1 MPCPP
6 GWSSSASQCYTSP
19 PVEGTWL
26 ECAALCTS
34 HSWRGSPAAL
44 AVADSAGT
52 GTAAAGVAAWTGAFA
67 PNANIS
73 GCAYLSSDGGLLEAP
88 CLALFRCVCQ
98 WPVPPSVFA
107 CSSDGPC
114 SHAGLDHEAAVQALE
129 AAERAEIHRQQ
140 RPYLNGVALLALLP
154 TLVILVAILVSA
166 ASKTWRD
173 ARFAAALQLGS
184 RTRLMEP
191 ATDPATRYVARAV
204 EMLRAARRAA
214 VFNRLR
220 ISAPCA
226 CAGLFLHVAGLTP
239 YLLPPPAESLSYGA
253 PIRIGQPLFVLS
265 PLTPAILL
273 VLLSLL
279 PTDGVAIRSLAG
291 FICVLMLALLPPAV
305 LDALAISSDA
315 ALQGGGIT
323 AGVAARSA
331 VAWAN
336 VLFYPGAVF
345 ALLPI
350 AAASSR
356 RLPPRRALLRLVTVV
371 RVLFVA
377 TALTTA
383 ANVTASVLAHPVWPS
398 ATDPQRYCQVAAP
411 SAHPARTRPFYRHT
425 PAPAPRPSPLH
436 RPSRR
441 PASCW
446 PRCSRRRAAAAAST
460 AAYSV
465 AGRATAE
472 RGR

>member
-1 MPCPP
+1 
-6 GWSSSASQCYTSP
+6 
-19 PVEGTWL
+19 
-26 ECAALCTS
+26 
-34 HSWRGSPAAL
+34 
-44 AVADSAGT
+44 
-52 GTAAAGVAAWTGAFA
+52 
-67 PNANIS
+67 
-73 GCAYLSSDGGLLEAP
+73 
-88 CLALFRCVCQ
+88 
-98 WPVPPSVFA
+98 
-107 CSSDGPC
+107 
-114 SHAGLDHEAAVQALE
+114 
-129 AAERAEIHRQQ
+129 
-140 RPYLNGVALLALLP
+140 
-154 TLVILVAILVSA
+154 
-166 ASKTWRD
+166 
-173 ARFAAALQLGS
+173 
-184 RTRLMEP
+184 MEP

-425 PAPAPRPSPLH
+425 PAPAPRPAPLH